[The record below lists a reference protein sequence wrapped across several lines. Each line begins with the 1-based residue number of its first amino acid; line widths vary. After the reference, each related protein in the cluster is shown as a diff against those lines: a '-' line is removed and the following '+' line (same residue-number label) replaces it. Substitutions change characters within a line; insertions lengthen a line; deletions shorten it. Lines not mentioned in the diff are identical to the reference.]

1 MLSSDHFSHFIPPF
15 KCRWSILAF
24 RIDKISPKGWK
35 SMYRMGFLCRKFGY
49 WKKVRSRILLYER
62 QQGSYGPI
70 LLCNE
75 YSYIGNFL
83 RTHIYTNISHAAMNQ
98 FGNSSKYHLGAI
110 RWRFKLLFRGPFIRW
125 PSINPGNGWIN
136 ELYGFNCGWVGNG
149 RPEGRVSI
157 SWSVLKLGHIDF
169 NGFDI
174 SHEMDRY

>member
-1 MLSSDHFSHFIPPF
+1 MQMVNSGIPNRQNPSESVAQRVKVNVPYGILVQEIWLLEESSF
-15 KCRWSILAF
+15 
-24 RIDKISPKGWK
+24 
-35 SMYRMGFLCRKFGY
+35 
-49 WKKVRSRILLYER
+49 
-62 QQGSYGPI
+62 
-70 LLCNE
+70 
-75 YSYIGNFL
+75 SYIAIWKATRELWANFVMQWIFL
-83 RTHIYTNISHAAMNQ
+83 YRQFSYRTHIYTNISHAAMNQ

-110 RWRFKLLFRGPFIRW
+110 WWRFKLLFRGPFIRW

-157 SWSVLKLGHIDF
+157 SLSVLKLGHIDF